1 MVYISLFAVCRSAV
15 QCIVMGLTLAYL
27 CAKVQYSVMS
37 LTLRFDSTV
46 MLPLTE
52 DDPRSP
58 STPSP
63 PPPPSHPPQGEV
75 ICLPR
80 CILNG
85 WAVSK
90 GLGYVRASVHSAH
103 VKAVLKRLRCPTV
116 PQNKKKHKSTY
127 YTRQHNTKTQF
138 RNEVLFPVDQG

>member
-1 MVYISLFAVCRSAV
+1 MQFIVDANNLSVRYSAAQCPLTLASLGPRRAKVQHGVMWFTLACSCRSAV

-46 MLPLTE
+46 MLLLTE

-63 PPPPSHPPQGEV
+63 PPPPPT
-75 ICLPR
+75 L
-80 CILNG
+80 L
-85 WAVSK
+85 
-90 GLGYVRASVHSAH
+90 RA
-103 VKAVLKRLRCPTV
+103 RLYAYRGA
-116 PQNKKKHKSTY
+116 Y
-127 YTRQHNTKTQF
+127 
-138 RNEVLFPVDQG
+138 